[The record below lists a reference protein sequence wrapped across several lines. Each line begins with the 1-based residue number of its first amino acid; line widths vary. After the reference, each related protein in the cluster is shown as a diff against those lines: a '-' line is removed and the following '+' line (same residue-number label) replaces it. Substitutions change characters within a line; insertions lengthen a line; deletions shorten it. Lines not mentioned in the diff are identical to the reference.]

1 MSTTNEIWLGSER
14 LDLDEDTTLLPSYQA
29 NDRTQPSTI
38 QSDYSPEF
46 SAPGTAHNHRLLG
59 HAAASQP
66 TQGQAYARLPCLLT
80 SAGVETLPLGILLVK
95 GYKEGRYALQL
106 LGGNRRFVDALKR
119 ADGTDKTLADL
130 DLARFDHDWTPEN
143 ILERLPYEYWQL
155 NGYGYELYDR
165 GKPLDLSKLDP
176 YTLYPSVAAWLV
188 LQQIVADA
196 GFTADSLR
204 MEPLF
209 AALNV
214 PSANPYEYSQKFRDD
229 RQLTAGYFY
238 RPSATDVYYYKHT
251 GGFDQE
257 ALNFSYTER
266 KPFHLPAAGTATY
279 FGGIHRVDVLGFYDI
294 AASIP
299 TFFGCNR
306 NGVGK
311 VRVKFMLLLNGQHVF
326 DTQGAELGKDEEE
339 SKGYMTKTFNP
350 KLSRQLL
357 HPGDTVQLVWKGDEI
372 TAGLYG
378 IGPDQPVWAIGPY
391 GNQVTLPGG
400 LALASEVRFTV
411 TLLPDFPPGGR
422 VRLNEWLPDMKQ
434 LDFVKSQML
443 LGGLTIQTDSYDPHL
458 HLATGA
464 KLLANV
470 DKARDWTAKRDSY
483 AQPGRLQERDL
494 SFRFGSYGQVNSL
507 KWAEDE
513 RVTKGYGDGQILV
526 QDKVLPPTAD
536 LATLPFAATET
547 SPEVP
552 SLLLILNFEV
562 ADFTANP
569 LTYNTVEAKPRLT
582 LRTAEREVAGK
593 LIMVPQVKEPNQ
605 DGYVP
610 PVLADFASTA
620 SYYSDAGVSL
630 LLDGTVLTTY
640 WADLR
645 AMLDQSRYL
654 SERYRLTAQDIA
666 ELDFSVPIWD
676 GLLGDFFALSVVS
689 EFDPRRP
696 TEVKLCRLN
705 AAHLGA
711 PKVPDAGVEFYE
723 GEFYNVEFY

>member
-14 LDLDEDTTLLPSYQA
+14 LDLDDETQLLPSFQA
-29 NDRTQPSTI
+29 NDRTRPDTI

-46 SAPGTAHNHRLLG
+46 SAPGSAHNHRLLG

-66 TQGQAYARLPCLLT
+66 AQGQAYVRLPCVLT
-80 SAGVETLPLGILLVK
+80 SGGVETLPLGLLYLK
-95 GYKEGRYALQL
+95 GYKEGRYQLQL
-106 LGGNRRFVDALKR
+106 FGGNRRLVEALGK
-119 ADGTDKTLADL
+119 KTLADL
-130 DLARFDHDWTPEN
+130 DLRRFDHDWTPDE
-143 ILERLPYEYWQL
+143 ILARLPFDYWQQ
-155 NGYGYELYDR
+155 NGWGYEVYDR
-165 GKPLDLSKLDP
+165 GKPLDLSQLDP
-176 YTLYPSVAAWLV
+176 YMLYPSVAAWLV
-188 LQQIVADA
+188 LQQLLMDA

-204 MEPLF
+204 KEPLF

-238 RPSATDVYYYKHT
+238 LPSETAVNYYKHT

-279 FGGIHRVDVLGFYDI
+279 FGGIHRVDALGFYDI

-299 TFFGCNR
+299 TFFGCAEKLP
-306 NGVGK
+306 GK
-311 VRVKFMLLLNGQHVF
+311 VRVKFMLLINGQHIF

-339 SKGYMTKTFNP
+339 SNGYTTKTFNP
-350 KLSRQLL
+350 KLNRWLL

-372 TAGLYG
+372 TTGLYG
-378 IGPDQPVWAIGPY
+378 IGPSQPIWAIGPY
-391 GNQVTLPGG
+391 GNQVLLPGG

-434 LDFVKSQML
+434 LDFLKSQML
-443 LGGLTIQTDSYDPHL
+443 LGGLTIQADDYDPHL

-494 SFRFGSYGQVNSL
+494 SFRFGSYGQANYF
-507 KWAEDE
+507 KWTEDE
-513 RVTKGYGDGQILV
+513 HVTKGYGDGTITV
-526 QDKVLPPTAD
+526 ADEVLPAEYV
-536 LATLPFAATET
+536 LATLPFAATED
-547 SPEVP
+547 SAAVP
-552 SLLLILNFEV
+552 ALLCILNFDV

-569 LTYNTVEAKPRLT
+569 LTYNAVEAKPRLT
-582 LRTAEREVAGK
+582 LRTVEREVDGK
-593 LIMVPQVKEPNQ
+593 LVMVPEVKKPSDSN
-605 DGYVP
+605 YVP
-610 PVLADFASTA
+610 PVLADFTTTA
-620 SYYSDAGVSL
+620 SYFADAGVSL

-654 SERYRLTAQDIA
+654 SERYRLTAQDVA

-676 GLLGDFFALSVVS
+676 GLLGDFFAVSQVS

-705 AAHLGA
+705 ATHLGT
-711 PKVPDAGVEFYE
+711 PIVPNAGVEFYTE